1 MAEELK
7 RQFENLGE
15 NTEKYIT
22 FLVPIEKEPTNG
34 KTVTYKMKFTNI
46 IGCMANSLWN
56 LVNNSAKCLHGGK
69 CKDCKSYLSM

>member
-34 KTVTYKMKFTNI
+34 KTVTYKW
-46 IGCMANSLWN
+46 NSPI
-56 LVNNSAKCLHGGK
+56 S
-69 CKDCKSYLSM
+69 